1 MKITLKRALK
11 LRKEIEALLAKIELP
26 TTAVISLL
34 VDTDVKQA
42 VAAGADK
49 LEYKVDEY
57 RDLSA
62 TLTSI
67 RVQVATMNLSCG
79 VENILAEIAD
89 IDRLIA
95 IHRKVATASV
105 TPADDLLV
113 AEIALSKKA
122 LESPEEARIYGRP
135 AREVGI
141 AVVSSAM
148 RDNALATISDL
159 KRQRETK
166 EDERTAKNA
175 SMTIEIGDGYAA
187 LLRKLGLL

>member
-1 MKITLKRALK
+1 
-11 LRKEIEALLAKIELP
+11 
-26 TTAVISLL
+26 
-34 VDTDVKQA
+34 
-42 VAAGADK
+42 
-49 LEYKVDEY
+49 
-57 RDLSA
+57 
-62 TLTSI
+62 
-67 RVQVATMNLSCG
+67 MNLSCG